1 MYMYVQNMEVKFRE
15 AVCLYVCDKVLP
27 PPPHTIFVLWISSS
41 FHLLPFFVW
50 TVYNF
55 KVFFFESILLYN
67 ISLAVTQ
74 NPSFVYE
81 YWDCSSAQADLA

>member
-27 PPPHTIFVLWISSS
+27 PPIPSLSCGSPS
-41 FHLLPFFVW
+41 LPFIYFRFLSGQ
-50 TVYNF
+50 YIILN
-55 KVFFFESILLYN
+55 FFFESILLCN
-67 ISLAVTQ
+67 LSLAVTQ